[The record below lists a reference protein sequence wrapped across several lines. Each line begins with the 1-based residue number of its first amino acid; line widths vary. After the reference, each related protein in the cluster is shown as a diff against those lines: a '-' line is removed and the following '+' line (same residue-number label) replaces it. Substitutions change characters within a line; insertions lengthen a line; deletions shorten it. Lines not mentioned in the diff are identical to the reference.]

1 MFSYENER
9 FFIVLK
15 QTIPTEIPKTN
26 QKNTRLKDCITKR
39 EKYVHLYDQVH
50 CNLCYTLNTCVAD

>member
-15 QTIPTEIPKTN
+15 QTIPTEIPKN
-26 QKNTRLKDCITKR
+26 K
-39 EKYVHLYDQVH
+39 KYSIKSIH
-50 CNLCYTLNTCVAD
+50 NEE

>member
-15 QTIPTEIPKTN
+15 QTIPTEIPKT
-26 QKNTRLKDCITKR
+26 K
-39 EKYVHLYDQVH
+39 KYSIESLHNEERKICTFV
-50 CNLCYTLNTCVAD
+50 

>member
-26 QKNTRLKDCITKR
+26 QKNTRLKVCITKR

-50 CNLCYTLNTCVAD
+50 CNLC